1 MHGFLRPKSE
11 RLFRKMAP
19 AAIGAFYAEN
29 RAWCSAFY
37 FAREREEGAPLFRG
51 PNIMKSI
58 ETRCIHGPGDFS
70 FTEPARAISFPIY
83 QTASFGHR
91 AVGEKTG
98 YDYTR
103 ETNPTRNHLEEVIS
117 SLEGAADTMG
127 FATGMAAVA
136 CCLELFEPGD
146 HIICSEDLYGGTNR
160 LLKTVCMKNHMTV
173 TFLNTADL
181 GALERAVTEQTR
193 AIYVETP
200 TNPMMMVTDL
210 RAAAAIAKAHGL
222 LLIVDNTFL
231 SPYFQNPLEL
241 GADLVIHSG
250 SKFLGGHNDT
260 LAGFLCVKSPE
271 LALRY
276 RELYKTLG
284 GSLPPFDSWLIMRGI
299 KTLPMRMERQQAN
312 ALQVAAWLKARPEIV
327 KVYYAG
333 LPEHPGYEINR
344 RQARGSGSMVTF
356 CTDTRETAFRIL
368 ERVRLIT
375 FAESLGGVESLIT
388 YPREQTHPDLTE
400 EERQHLGITDTLL
413 RLSVG
418 AEAPEDI
425 LEDLRQALED
435 A

>member
-1 MHGFLRPKSE
+1 M
-11 RLFRKMAP
+11 
-19 AAIGAFYAEN
+19 
-29 RAWCSAFY
+29 
-37 FAREREEGAPLFRG
+37 
-51 PNIMKSI
+51 
-58 ETRCIHGPGDFS
+58 
-70 FTEPARAISFPIY
+70 
-83 QTASFGHR
+83 
-91 AVGEKTG
+91 GEKTG

-127 FATGMAAVA
+127 FATGMAAVT

-435 A
+435 AG